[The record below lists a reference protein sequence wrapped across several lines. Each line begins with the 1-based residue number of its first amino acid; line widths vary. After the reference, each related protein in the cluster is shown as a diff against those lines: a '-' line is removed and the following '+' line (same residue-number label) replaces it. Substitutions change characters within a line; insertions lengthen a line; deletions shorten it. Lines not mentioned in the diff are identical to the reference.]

1 VPIHLTGQR
10 DADALLETDAFA
22 LVVAMVLDQQIPLER
37 AFAAPLALK
46 ERLGG
51 ELDAAQVAAMA
62 PDDLRA
68 AFSEKPALHRFPA
81 AMADRVQSVA
91 RIVVER
97 YEGDT
102 SRLWS
107 TASDGKELLA
117 RIKSLP
123 GFGVQKAQIFVALLA
138 KQLGIAPPGWEA
150 AAGQFGVPG
159 SFVSVADID
168 GPAALA
174 KVREHKQMLK
184 AAAKSLA
191 VAEAALAAE
200 RD

>member
-1 VPIHLTGQR
+1 
-10 DADALLETDAFA
+10 LLETDAFA

-117 RIKSLP
+117 RIKALP

-150 AAGQFGVPG
+150 AAGQFGVSG